1 MSSRQHSPKSSK
13 PFLKSPTLWL
23 AGASRSLEDPKNRKA
38 VFSILALLSGLVA
51 LTALF
56 ETENQLF
63 PVQRSLVPI
72 SADQIYRRVWSC
84 TQGTR
89 VLRSAPKILDRSNNT
104 FTRQSKAKVIIEGKR
119 DKSNQKDL
127 TRSWQ
132 GVLSV
137 VVFVCGYAL
146 AIAEESIGRGF
157 KKSIPITV
165 AAGIIWVLVALGYRD
180 KGHAVALVTQAA
192 RHNLTEFVEVLF
204 LLCAMTFINI
214 DDPTQRFRAIR
225 LLVTREWIFVSKLL
239 LGHWNCCLCCRQ
251 SRII

>member
-72 SADQIYRRVWSC
+72 SADQIYRRVWSDPWN
-84 TQGTR
+84 TGTS
-89 VLRSAPKILDRSNNT
+89 SAPKILDGSNNT

-192 RHNLTEFVEVLF
+192 RHNLTEFVEVFLF
-204 LLCAMTFINI
+204 LLCAMTFINTMTSQEK
-214 DDPTQRFRAIR
+214 PS
-225 LLVTREWIFVSKLL
+225 ESY
-239 LGHWNCCLCCRQ
+239 
-251 SRII
+251 

>member
-1 MSSRQHSPKSSK
+1 MSSRQHSPKASK
-13 PFLKSPTLWL
+13 PFAKSPTLWL
-23 AGASRSLEDPKNRKA
+23 AGVSRSLEEPKNRRA
-38 VFSILALLSGLVA
+38 VFSILALLTGLVA

-63 PVQRSLVPI
+63 PVQRSLIPI
-72 SADQIYRRVWSC
+72 NADQIYRRVWNDPWNS
-84 TQGTR
+84 GTS
-89 VLRSAPKILDRSNNT
+89 SASSKSSDGSNNT
-104 FTRQSKAKVIIEGKR
+104 FTTRQSKPKVIIEGKR

-180 KGHAVALVTQAA
+180 KGHAVALVT
-192 RHNLTEFVEVLF
+192 
-204 LLCAMTFINI
+204 
-214 DDPTQRFRAIR
+214 
-225 LLVTREWIFVSKLL
+225 
-239 LGHWNCCLCCRQ
+239 
-251 SRII
+251 